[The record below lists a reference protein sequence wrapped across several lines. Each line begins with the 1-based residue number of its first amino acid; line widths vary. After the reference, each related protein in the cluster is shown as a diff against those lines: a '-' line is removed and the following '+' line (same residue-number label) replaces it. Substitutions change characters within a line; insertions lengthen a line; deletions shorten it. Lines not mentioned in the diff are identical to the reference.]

1 MGEAEGKGT
10 LRVVFMG
17 TPEFARRALE
27 RLVDWDGCE
36 VVAVYCQPDR
46 PSGRGQA
53 VRHGEVK
60 AFALERGLPVLQPAN
75 FRDQADVDQLAA
87 LEPDVLV
94 VAAYGLILPQ
104 RVLDIPPLGALNIHA
119 SLLPRLRGA
128 APIQRAILAGEAIT
142 GITIMRMDAGMDT
155 GDILLARSLGIG
167 IDETASEVHDQLA
180 DLGGRLIT
188 EALGRLRE
196 GRLVRVP
203 QDAALATYAPKLE
216 KDEGRLDFSRPA
228 REVHNRARAMH
239 PWPGAFCLWQGP
251 RGGQPL
257 RLVLTPGRV
266 GPELAEPRP
275 APGTILGL
283 RDGFLAFACADCEYL
298 VPSLKPAGKKLLAAE
313 EFARGYLPAA
323 PRPDREPGKSASDG

>member
-1 MGEAEGKGT
+1 
-10 LRVVFMG
+10 MG

-27 RLVDWDGCE
+27 ALTGWDGCE

-60 AFALERGLPVLQPAN
+60 AFALSHGLPGFQPVN
-75 FRDQADVDQLAA
+75 FREQATVDELAA
-87 LEPDVLV
+87 LAPEVLV

-119 SLLPRLRGA
+119 SLLPKYRGA
-128 APIQRAILAGEAIT
+128 APIQRAILDGEAVT

-155 GDILLARSLGIG
+155 GDILLARSLGID

-180 DLGGRLIT
+180 DLGGRLIVD
-188 EALGRLRE
+188 ALGRLRA
-196 GRLVRVP
+196 GRLVRIP
-203 QDAALATYAPKLE
+203 QDTALATYAPKLE

-239 PWPGAFCLWQGP
+239 PWPGAFCHWTGP
-251 RGGQPL
+251 RGGEPL
-257 RLVLTPGRV
+257 RLVLTPGCV

-283 RDGFLAFACADCEYL
+283 REGLLAFACADCEYL
-298 VPSLKPAGKKLLAAE
+298 VPSLKPAGKKLQSAE
-313 EFARGYLPAA
+313 EFARGYLPGAA
-323 PRPDREPGKSASDG
+323 RLA

>member
-1 MGEAEGKGT
+1 
-10 LRVVFMG
+10 MG

-27 RLVDWDGCE
+27 YLVNWDGCE

-53 VRHGEVK
+53 VRHGAVK
-60 AFALERGLPVLQPAN
+60 AFALSRGLPVLQPVN
-75 FRDQADVDQLAA
+75 FREAATVAGLAA
-87 LEPDVLV
+87 LAPDVLV

-104 RVLDIPPLGALNIHA
+104 AVLDIPPLGALNIHA
-119 SLLPRLRGA
+119 SLLPRYRGA
-128 APIQRAILAGEAIT
+128 APIQRAILAGEAVT

-155 GDILLARSLGIG
+155 GDILLARSLGID
-167 IDETASEVHDQLA
+167 IDETASEIHDQLA
-180 DLGGRLIT
+180 DLGGRLIVD
-188 EALGRLRE
+188 ALSRLRV

-239 PWPGAFCLWQGP
+239 PWPGAFCLWASP
-251 RGGQPL
+251 RGGEPL
-257 RLVLTPGRV
+257 RLVLTPGCV
-266 GPELAEPRP
+266 GPGLAGPRP

-283 RDGFLAFACADCEYL
+283 REGLLAFACADCEYL
-298 VPSLKPAGKKLLAAE
+298 VPSLKPAGKKLQSAE
-313 EFARGYLPAA
+313 EFARGYLPDATRLA
-323 PRPDREPGKSASDG
+323 